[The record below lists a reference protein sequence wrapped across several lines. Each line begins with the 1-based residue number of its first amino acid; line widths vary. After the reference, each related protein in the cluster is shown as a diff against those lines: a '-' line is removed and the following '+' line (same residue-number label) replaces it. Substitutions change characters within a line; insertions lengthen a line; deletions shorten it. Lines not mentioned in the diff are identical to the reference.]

1 MKEQV
6 EEVQDTEVN
15 KEPLD
20 PTAAPLEPTKSTEI
34 STLLYNMTAIPVEPS

>member
-15 KEPLD
+15 IEPLD
-20 PTAAPLEPTKSTEI
+20 PTAAPFETTKSTEI
-34 STLLYNMTAIPVEPS
+34 STLKSNMTAFPVEPF